1 MGPEIADLARTVGT
15 TMVTLMATQTW
26 ESARDGLVAVWQR
39 FQPDRAESVGGE
51 LEATREDLL
60 LAQQSGDTDT
70 EAELTAEWQ
79 ARVRRLLVARPEVAD
94 ELRHILAEL
103 SPQLPEQSPS
113 VEVRLRAEVS
123 GSGRVYQAGR
133 DQHITE
139 RPERPDA

>member
-1 MGPEIADLARTVGT
+1 MGPEIAELARTAGT
-15 TMVTLMATQTW
+15 TMVTLMAGQAW
-26 ESARDGLVAVWQR
+26 ESAREGLVSLWQR
-39 FQPDRAESVGGE
+39 FQPDRAEAVSGE

-60 LAQQSGDTDT
+60 LAQRTGDADT
-70 EAELTAEWQ
+70 ESELTAEWQ

-94 ELRHILAEL
+94 ELRRILAEL
-103 SPQLPEQSPS
+103 SPQSAEAQSS

-139 RPERPDA
+139 R